1 MTDVAS
7 SAAATGGAEARCAV
21 ARGMQPA
28 WAALPIA
35 ARAQVI
41 AAAARLLADE
51 GPALAALLAE
61 ASGQPPVAPWSAE
74 ILPTLDAL
82 RWLARHGAR
91 GLAPQPLRRS
101 WLQWYVRSTR
111 HTLVWDPF
119 GLVGLITPG
128 NAPLFLSVPQVA
140 AALLAGNGVIWK
152 PAPAGEAIAAR
163 AVALFRR
170 AGLSADLLQTIE
182 GGPEAA
188 RAVVEAGV
196 DKLFF
201 TGGSAAG
208 LALYRMQ
215 AERGRPAVLELSGR
229 HVALVLADADLSVAA
244 PGIAWG
250 KLANRGRNCVSVQLA
265 LVERPA
271 YADFLS
277 RVGAAMAAASG
288 TPGARPTD
296 PREIGRLRGLT
307 EEAVAQGARLLVG
320 DGTGPTLLADV
331 APGMSVVDEEIQGP
345 ILTAAPV
352 ASEDEAVA
360 WVNCSA
366 YRLSASVWTAD
377 RARARQLAGRLDVGQ
392 VWLNDLLHPVAQ
404 PDVPLVG
411 RGQSGFGASRGMA
424 GLLEMVQPK
433 VVSETPLRAA
443 RRHYAP
449 APAGA
454 AELFRQ
460 TAALAFASGAGKRLV
475 GLGRLLRT
483 LTAMVRAR

>member
-7 SAAATGGAEARCAV
+7 SAAAAGGADARCAV
-21 ARGMQPA
+21 ARGAQPA
-28 WAALPIA
+28 WAALPMA

-61 ASGQPPVAPWSAE
+61 ASGQPPVALWSAE

-82 RWLARHGAR
+82 RWLAREGAR

-163 AVALFRR
+163 AVAVFRR
-170 AGLSADLLQTIE
+170 AGLPADLLQTIE

-201 TGGSAAG
+201 TGGSDAG

-229 HVALVLADADLSVAA
+229 HVSLVLADADLSSAA

-250 KLANRGRNCVSVQLA
+250 KLANRGRNCISVQLV
-265 LVERPA
+265 LVARPV
-271 YADFLS
+271 YADFLA
-277 RVGAAMAAASG
+277 RVSKAMAVASASPDVG
-288 TPGARPTD
+288 PPNPGESA
-296 PREIGRLRGLT
+296 RLRRLT
-307 EEAVAQGARLLVG
+307 EEAVERGARLIFG
-320 DGTGPTLLADV
+320 NGTGPTLLADV
-331 APGMSVVDEEIQGP
+331 GPATPLGPADWPRAWTWARSGSTMSCTRSHSPPFRWWAAGRAALGP
-345 ILTAAPV
+345 T
-352 ASEDEAVA
+352 VA
-360 WVNCSA
+360 W
-366 YRLSASVWTAD
+366 
-377 RARARQLAGRLDVGQ
+377 RACWR
-392 VWLNDLLHPVAQ
+392 WSN
-404 PDVPLVG
+404 
-411 RGQSGFGASRGMA
+411 
-424 GLLEMVQPK
+424 
-433 VVSETPLRAA
+433 
-443 RRHYAP
+443 RR
-449 APAGA
+449 
-454 AELFRQ
+454 
-460 TAALAFASGAGKRLV
+460 
-475 GLGRLLRT
+475 
-483 LTAMVRAR
+483 

>member
-1 MTDVAS
+1 MADVES
-7 SAAATGGAEARCAV
+7 SGAATGVAAAGCAV
-21 ARGMQPA
+21 ARAAQPA
-28 WAALPIA
+28 WAARSIV

-41 AAAARLLADE
+41 AAAGRLLAEE
-51 GPALAALLAE
+51 GPALASLLAE
-61 ASGQPPVAPWSAE
+61 ASGQPSAALWSAE

-82 RWLARHGAR
+82 RWLARDGAR
-91 GLAPQPLRRS
+91 GLSPQPLRRS
-101 WLQWYVRSTR
+101 RLQWYVRSTR
-111 HTLVWDPF
+111 HTLAWDPF
-119 GLVGLITPG
+119 GLVGVITPG

-140 AALLAGNGVIWK
+140 AALLAGNGVLWK
-152 PAPAGEAIAAR
+152 PAPSGETVAAR
-163 AVALFRR
+163 AVAVFRH
-170 AGLSADLLQTIE
+170 AGVPAGLLQTIE

-229 HVALVLADADLSVAA
+229 HVALVLADADLSTAA

-277 RVGAAMAAASG
+277 RVGAAMGAASG
-288 TPGARPTD
+288 ISGVRSTD

-307 EEAVAQGARLLVG
+307 EQAVAQGARLLVG

-345 ILTAAPV
+345 ILTVAPV
-352 ASEDEAVA
+352 ASEDDAVT
-360 WVNCSA
+360 WVNRSA

-377 RARARQLAGRLDVGQ
+377 RARAHQLAGRLAVGQ
-392 VWLNDLLHPVAQ
+392 VGINDLLHPVAQ
-404 PDVPLVG
+404 PAVPLVG
-411 RGQSGFGASRGMA
+411 RGKSGFGASRGMA

-433 VVSETPLRAA
+433 VVSETPRHAA

-449 APAGA
+449 APAAA

-460 TAALAFASGAGKRLV
+460 TAALAFASGAGRRLA
-475 GLGRLLRT
+475 GLGDFLKALM
-483 LTAMVRAR
+483 AMTRAR